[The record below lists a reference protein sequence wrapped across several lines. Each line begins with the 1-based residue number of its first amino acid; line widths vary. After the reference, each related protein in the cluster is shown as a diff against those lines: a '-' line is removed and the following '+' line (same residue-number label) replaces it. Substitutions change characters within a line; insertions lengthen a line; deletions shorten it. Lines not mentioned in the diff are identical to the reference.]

1 MDAPNHV
8 AYKLRNFSATQ
19 SCTVQTHGATAIRRT
34 VNYMVVWTYRL
45 TGGNIK
51 LVYAAGYGN
60 GLGGNNTFKNSIN
73 LSDADTGDE
82 RENC

>member
-1 MDAPNHV
+1 
-8 AYKLRNFSATQ
+8 
-19 SCTVQTHGATAIRRT
+19 
-34 VNYMVVWTYRL
+34 MVVWTYRL